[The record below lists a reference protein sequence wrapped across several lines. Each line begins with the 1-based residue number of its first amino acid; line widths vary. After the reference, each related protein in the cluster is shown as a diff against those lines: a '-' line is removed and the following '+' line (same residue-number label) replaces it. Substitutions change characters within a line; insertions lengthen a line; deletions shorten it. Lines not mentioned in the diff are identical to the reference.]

1 MLIDYGTPLQRVN
14 EKTRVAFDRPNPAEI
29 GPGEIK
35 SCLAAYCNR
44 VNKPRPD
51 DELQKRAEAI
61 FQALPSDESR
71 LVQLNGLLLPA
82 AQELTA

>member
-1 MLIDYGTPLQRVN
+1 VN

-29 GPGEIK
+29 GPDEIK
-35 SCLAAYCNR
+35 LALAAYCNR
-44 VNKPRPD
+44 ANRPRPD

-61 FQALPSDESR
+61 FQALPNDHTR
-71 LVQLNGLLLPA
+71 LIELNGLLLPA